1 MTALVQDMNKRLM
14 MVMSFGCGI
23 LLALCISVGIR
34 LVGSPPGI
42 LENPLAYLVGMQ
54 VPLFK
59 IDGLA
64 GDSVSPELIT
74 DSPYILY
81 FTDSNCRA
89 CDATYPSLKKA
100 TATLPALIVGLGH
113 REDLASKLKAQ
124 DISAPVGYDSTR
136 AVLKTLGISG
146 LPSALLVDKNGI
158 IRQASMGRLSID
170 RMFSSI
176 TGF

>member
-1 MTALVQDMNKRLM
+1 MTVLVQDMNKRLM

-34 LVGSPPGI
+34 LVGHPPGI
-42 LENPLAYLVGMQ
+42 LENPLAYLIGMQ
-54 VPLFK
+54 VPVFK
-59 IDGLA
+59 IDGLS
-64 GDSVSPELIT
+64 GNRVSPELMT

-113 REDLASKLKAQ
+113 REDLASKLKVQ
-124 DISAPVGYDSTR
+124 DISALTGYDSTR
-136 AVLKTLGISG
+136 AVLKTFGISG
-146 LPSALLVDKNGI
+146 LPSALLVDENGI
-158 IRQASMGRLSID
+158 IRQASMGRHSID